1 MPPFFPNNPASM
13 MAGAEGLGTQDHP
26 NSRRLG
32 GEGFP
37 PSSQGP
43 QLVPVQGGMQPGV
56 LGASY
61 YYPYPA
67 GAYDMTPQMLE
78 MAMQRERSAQQL
90 YGSRR
95 SSVSSIDKEAPQEHL
110 NKEVI
115 QQGNITIESSF
126 VYAQKPEDSQSTS
139 GQTQVEP
146 IRMNLP
152 PVFSVSNSLSGLST
166 DHVVVQMPEKG
177 E

>member
-1 MPPFFPNNPASM
+1 
-13 MAGAEGLGTQDHP
+13 
-26 NSRRLG
+26 
-32 GEGFP
+32 
-37 PSSQGP
+37 
-43 QLVPVQGGMQPGV
+43 MQPGA

-67 GAYDMTPQMLE
+67 GAYDMTPRMLE

-95 SSVSSIDKEAPQEHL
+95 SSVSSIDKEAPQERL

-115 QQGNITIESSF
+115 QQGNFTIESSF
-126 VYAQKPEDSQSTS
+126 VYAQKQEDLQSTS
-139 GQTQVEP
+139 SQAQVEP
-146 IRMNLP
+146 IRLNLP
-152 PVFSVSNSLSGLST
+152 PVFSISNSLTGENT